1 MSHADVMS
9 CVSAVVP
16 CAHMAWPK
24 GRAPAL
30 PWAVFYADSGEPLG
44 DDGAFGSVTSWVVEL
59 YQRSRDAALERS
71 LEAALRASFG
81 PFRRGES
88 WVSDVDC
95 LMTAYYF
102 DEFDEFEEVDQ

>member
-81 PFRRGES
+81 PFRIKN
-88 WVSDVDC
+88 
-95 LMTAYYF
+95 
-102 DEFDEFEEVDQ
+102 